1 VETIIRG
8 RKEMKKNLFG
18 NGMIMAG
25 LICLALS
32 AGQVI
37 AGDSPDYLYA
47 ARKTVDVYSMP
58 ADTGEILT
66 SVPLGTMMMELEESS
81 TGWVQV
87 RTMDGKLGWVEAVE
101 VSDDVPTRIFAQ
113 RPTVTVHYC
122 PTMEC
127 PEVERA
133 GFDTEIMQVDEDDDW
148 VQVVMPNGVVG
159 WVDEEV
165 VSEKP
170 PKRYTVMVPSANL
183 RSCHS
188 EECPLITTVAAG
200 AKLIRMDKKDDWYH
214 VCTISG
220 VSGWIFEELVIR
232 EDKAQ
237 QIPALTAPA
246 AESASPAP
254 SNG

>member
-1 VETIIRG
+1 
-8 RKEMKKNLFG
+8 MKKKLWDG
-18 NGMIMAG
+18 RMLPAG
-25 LICLALS
+25 LICLLALT
-32 AGQVI
+32 AGPAL

-47 ARKTVDVYSMP
+47 ARKTVDLYSMP
-58 ADTGEILT
+58 ADTAGILT
-66 SVPLGTMMMELEESS
+66 SVPLGTIMLEMEDSP

-87 RTMDGKLGWVEAVE
+87 RTMDNTVGWVEAVE

-159 WVDEEV
+159 WVEEDF

-170 PKRYTVMVPSANL
+170 PKRYVVMVPSANL
-183 RSCHS
+183 RSCNS
-188 EECPLITTVAAG
+188 EECPLITTVTAG
-200 AKLIRMDKKDDWYH
+200 TTLIRMDKSDDWYQ
-214 VCTISG
+214 VCTTSG
-220 VSGWIFEELVIR
+220 VSGWIFEELVLR

-237 QIPALTAPA
+237 QLPPMTVPPAGSAAPG
-246 AESASPAP
+246 PTD
-254 SNG
+254 G

>member
-1 VETIIRG
+1 MNRDLCFSRLLVV
-8 RKEMKKNLFG
+8 
-18 NGMIMAG
+18 G
-25 LICLALS
+25 LVCLLAVS
-32 AGQVI
+32 AGQAY

-58 ADTGEILT
+58 ADTAEIVT
-66 SVPLGTMMMELEESS
+66 SIPLGTIMMEMEESP

-87 RTMDGKLGWVEAVE
+87 QAMNGTVGWVEAVE
-101 VSDDVPTRIFAQ
+101 VSDDVPTRIFTK

-133 GFDTEIMQVDEDDDW
+133 GFDTELMQVDEDDDW

-159 WVDEEV
+159 WVEEDY

-170 PKRYTVMVPSANL
+170 PKRYVVMVPSANL
-183 RSCHS
+183 RSCNS
-188 EECPLITTVAAG
+188 EECPLITTLVAG
-200 AKLIRMDKKDDWYH
+200 TSVIRMDKKDDWYQ
-214 VCTISG
+214 VCTING
-220 VSGWIFEELVIR
+220 VGGWIFEELVLR

-237 QIPALTAPA
+237 QIPGLTAPA
-246 AESASPAP
+246 AVTTPPP
-254 SNG
+254 SEG